1 MTTFE
6 RVKGIIVETLGCAEE
21 DVTLEANLVDD
32 LGADSIDVIE
42 IGILIEEEFGIEISN
57 EQAEQLQTMNSV
69 VQYVKGRQCS

>member
-57 EQAEQLQTMNSV
+57 EQAERLQTMNSV

>member
-57 EQAEQLQTMNSV
+57 EQAERLQTMNSV
-69 VQYVKGRQCS
+69 VQYVKGRQCF